1 MVFVS
6 CGHLWYRFELYRMYL
21 LARNIFLIKV
31 YLSFRIIKL
40 YALELFVCTI
50 VGSTLV
56 SVSGCNMLPFR

>member
-6 CGHLWYRFELYRMYL
+6 CGHLWYRFELCRMYL